1 MNSSILQTER
11 SGQPGARTMKYL
23 LYLLFLSSLLDGAV
37 AAVSCYN
44 DNGEPVDWFFLYKL
58 PRPRQRPLEDG
69 LRYMYLDSENQDWRE
84 GRGFINQSE
93 GAVGR
98 TLEQLYKLG
107 ESSEVAYVLY
117 NDQPPRK
124 EKERRDESKWRT
136 GYEKG
141 HTKGVVLLDRSQG
154 FWLVHSTPHFPPPL
168 PGEFSYP
175 SSGVHNGQS
184 FLCVTYSYAQFSNIS
199 EQVFLNQPDWFNISV
214 PEPFATDCPGLQ
226 KLAQE
231 ESVKAPWKSQSS
243 LTSLGGT
250 AFISF
255 AKAAQFNDA
264 LYHSWVAPALGSD
277 LLVQFWPNSAG
288 VLPSNCS
295 PPQHVL
301 NVQEIG
307 FPPGAGAPPPFSS
320 HVDHSKWCVSEG
332 EAAGAWTCVGDVNR
346 DQGEERRGG
355 GTVCIDNRLVW
366 KSYRQLVQKYSKC
379 ED

>member
-1 MNSSILQTER
+1 MCAATCVCVSQS
-11 SGQPGARTMKYL
+11 PP
-23 LYLLFLSSLLDGAV
+23 LSSL
-37 AAVSCYN
+37 S
-44 DNGEPVDWFFLYKL
+44 
-58 PRPRQRPLEDG
+58 
-69 LRYMYLDSENQDWRE
+69 
-84 GRGFINQSE
+84 
-93 GAVGR
+93 
-98 TLEQLYKLG
+98 
-107 ESSEVAYVLY
+107 
-117 NDQPPRK
+117 
-124 EKERRDESKWRT
+124 
-136 GYEKG
+136 
-141 HTKGVVLLDRSQG
+141 
-154 FWLVHSTPHFPPPL
+154 
-168 PGEFSYP
+168 
-175 SSGVHNGQS
+175 
-184 FLCVTYSYAQFSNIS
+184 
-199 EQVFLNQPDWFNISV
+199 
-214 PEPFATDCPGLQ
+214 
-226 KLAQE
+226 
-231 ESVKAPWKSQSS
+231 
-243 LTSLGGT
+243 
-250 AFISF
+250 
-255 AKAAQFNDA
+255 A